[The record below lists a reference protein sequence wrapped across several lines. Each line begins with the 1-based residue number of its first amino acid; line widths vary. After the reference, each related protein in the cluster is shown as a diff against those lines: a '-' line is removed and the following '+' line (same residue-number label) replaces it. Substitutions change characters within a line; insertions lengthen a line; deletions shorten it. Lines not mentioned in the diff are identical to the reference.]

1 MPTIEPILHP
11 VVISQ
16 VMVNFAASFG
26 IDKETCL
33 LGTSISEAQLHD
45 SEALISYSQEMRL
58 VENLILAL
66 PNESAL
72 GFKLGLQY
80 TISTFGVWGFALRT
94 SQTLREAAA
103 IALRYLPL
111 STAYCGMQTL
121 DENGNL
127 YILFDS
133 TDIPSPLRCFLLER
147 DMATGVNLINEL
159 SLAGVKLSK
168 IEFQG
173 SPPDYANEIEA
184 LIGVKPVYHS
194 QYNALGV
201 TIEEADRLLPT
212 YDPQLVRL
220 MGDQCRYQLER
231 RQQTGVTGQV
241 RQQILGT
248 LGLVAS
254 LEEVAKALAMSP
266 RSLRRKLESENTNYK
281 NVLDQERQQ
290 IAQLLLHG
298 SNMKLDELAFHLG
311 YTDTAS
317 FSRAFRRW
325 NGCSPGEFRS
335 SKNKDEI

>member
-1 MPTIEPILHP
+1 MSMIEPILHP

-26 IDKETCL
+26 VDKETCL

-45 SEALISYSQEMRL
+45 SEALIARSQEMKL

-66 PNESAL
+66 SNEPAL
-72 GFKLGLQY
+72 GFRLGLQY
-80 TISTFGVWGFALRT
+80 SVSTFGVWGFALRT
-94 SQTLREAAA
+94 SQTLRQAAA

-121 DENGNL
+121 NEKGYF
-127 YILFDS
+127 YILFDANG
-133 TDIPSPLRCFLLER
+133 IPSPLRSFLLER
-147 DMATGVNLINEL
+147 DIATGVNLINEL

-173 SPPDYANEIEA
+173 APPNYASDIEA

-194 QYNALGV
+194 PHNALGV

-212 YDPQLVRL
+212 YDLQLVRL
-220 MGDQCRYQLER
+220 MGDQCRQQLER

-241 RQQILGT
+241 RQQILGS

-254 LEEVAKALAMSP
+254 VEEVAKALAMSP

-281 NVLDQERQQ
+281 NLLDQERQQ
-290 IAQLLLHG
+290 IAQQLLHG

-325 NGCSPGEFRS
+325 KGCSPGEFRN
-335 SKNKDEI
+335 SKK

>member
-1 MPTIEPILHP
+1 MSNIEPILHP

-16 VMVNFAASFG
+16 VMVNFAANFG

-45 SEALISYSQEMRL
+45 SEALISRSQEMKL

-80 TISTFGVWGFALRT
+80 NVSTFGVWGFALRT
-94 SQTLREAAA
+94 SQTLREGVA

-111 STAYCGMQTL
+111 STAYCDMQTL
-121 DENGNL
+121 DENGYF
-127 YILFDS
+127 YILFDPS
-133 TDIPSPLRCFLLER
+133 SIPSPLRGFLLER
-147 DMATGVNLINEL
+147 DIATAVNIVTEL

-173 SPPDYANEIEA
+173 SPPSYAHEIEA
-184 LIGVKPVYHS
+184 LIGVKPVYDS
-194 QYNALGV
+194 QHNALGV
-201 TIEEADRLLPT
+201 RVEEADRLLPT
-212 YDPQLVRL
+212 YDLQLMRL
-220 MGDQCRYQLER
+220 MRDQCRHQLEH
-231 RQQTGVTGQV
+231 RQKTGVTGQV
-241 RQQILGT
+241 RQQILGS

-254 LEEVAKALAMSP
+254 VEEVAKALAMSP

-281 NVLDQERQQ
+281 TLLDQERQQ
-290 IAQLLLHG
+290 IAQQLLHG
-298 SNMKLDELAFHLG
+298 SHMKLDELAFHLG

-325 NGCSPGEFRS
+325 KGCSPGEFRN
-335 SKNKDEI
+335 SKNE